1 MIIINKKITEIK
13 KAYKEEK
20 MLQKIIIIENDNKL
34 QCDTQKEVVRVLL
47 DKKYYELTE
56 KEKLEKREIKA
67 IANCINNKKE
77 IVKEIEIDD
86 ENIEDKFIIK
96 DEMTYILSLLITNKI
111 MLLERIDSD
120 IYTKTLNKS
129 EIKDNYIIVNKF
141 AKEILENYLK
151 NIQRKK

>member
-20 MLQKIIIIENDNKL
+20 MLKKIIIIENDNKL
-34 QCDTQKEVVRVLL
+34 QCDTQEEVVRVLL